1 MSKKDTRRKGTSAS
15 PRAPRQGNDVGY
27 CKPPKHTQ
35 FKPGRSGNPRG
46 RPKGAKNE
54 TTILREIL
62 NKRIAIREGGRTRK
76 VSVLEA
82 MLMKYVEDALKG
94 NPKTATFVLNR
105 YRLAEGGSPET
116 SEMDQDDKQ
125 VMESFVSRLKA
136 DLKGK
141 KE

>member
-1 MSKKDTRRKGTSAS
+1 MSTKDTRRKAS
-15 PRAPRQGNDVGY
+15 PGPRAPRKNNEVGY
-27 CKPPKHTQ
+27 CKPPKHAQ
-35 FKPGRSGNPRG
+35 FKPGRSGNPKG

-94 NPKTATFVLNR
+94 NPKTAAFVLNR

-136 DLKGK
+136 DLKAK